1 MRRPAPHVGSCLE
14 VGIICSS
21 RHTKP
26 IAEYM
31 AQAFAFD
38 RFANTSANLA
48 IKQSYADV
56 AECYRILAKAHERL
70 SKQSKK
76 PAD

>member
-1 MRRPAPHVGSCLE
+1 
-14 VGIICSS
+14 
-21 RHTKP
+21 
-26 IAEYM
+26 M

-70 SKQSKK
+70 SKQSRK
-76 PAD
+76 PAG